1 MFLSDCK
8 NNRIPY
14 VILFLITL
22 GFYGVWAYELHHTIT
37 AEWRDWRFSL
47 VIGAIYLFLIYASAI
62 DFSVINTLCIMAV
75 LWGVMTVLFVLYAFI
90 TWKLPDLGPSL
101 INDILMTHC
110 IISLVSAVWGRMF
123 QLVQY

>member
-1 MFLSDCK
+1 MKAKLLKLDY
-8 NNRIPY
+8 R
-14 VILFLITL
+14 FLI
-22 GFYGVWAYELHHTIT
+22 A
-37 AEWRDWRFSL
+37 L
-47 VIGAIYLFLIYASAI
+47 VVGAIYLFLIYASAI

-110 IISLVSAVWGRMF
+110 IISFVSAVWGRMF